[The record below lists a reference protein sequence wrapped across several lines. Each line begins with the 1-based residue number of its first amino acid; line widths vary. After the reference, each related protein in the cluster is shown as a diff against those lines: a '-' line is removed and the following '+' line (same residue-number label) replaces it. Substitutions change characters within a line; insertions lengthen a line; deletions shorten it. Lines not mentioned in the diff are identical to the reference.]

1 MKLLMTS
8 SRVGRG
14 GFSLSFPK
22 GGEGRGEE
30 ALMVQLPLSPALSP
44 FVPPG
49 ERVCA
54 SVAACNRAHRVW
66 RPAGSRSAFT
76 MVEIALC
83 LAIIGFALV
92 AIIGVLPVGLNVQKQ
107 NREETIINQDAGYF
121 MDAIRNGARGLD
133 DLTNYVLAVTN
144 YWSNT
149 VSGATGKS
157 GYTYFDSDTVPKF
170 PLTNGYRIIGLLS
183 TPQLTY
189 VSPTESRSNRVV
201 AYVRALSGAA
211 TEKFP
216 QDNVSV
222 KDLAFNYRI
231 ITEIVPVQTAPV
243 PLPDTNSVNYATEL
257 ANLAYRQSLTN
268 NLREVR
274 LRFLW
279 PLFPNGSSGNGRQ
292 TYRSLAGGRLLQT
305 NDIGQTLFFF
315 EPAAYATAPVP

>member
-1 MKLLMTS
+1 MKL
-8 SRVGRG
+8 
-14 GFSLSFPK
+14 F
-22 GGEGRGEE
+22 
-30 ALMVQLPLSPALSP
+30 SPAPRRS
-44 FVPPG
+44 
-49 ERVCA
+49 
-54 SVAACNRAHRVW
+54 RA
-66 RPAGSRSAFT
+66 AFT

-92 AIIGVLPVGLNVQKQ
+92 AIIGVLPVGLNVQKE

-149 VSGATGKS
+149 VSGATGKN
-157 GYTYFDSDTVPKF
+157 GYTYYDSDTVPPF
-170 PLTNGYRIIGLLS
+170 LPFTLTNGYRIVGLLS
-183 TPQLTY
+183 TPQVTGDY
-189 VSPTESRSNRVV
+189 SNRVV

-216 QDNVSV
+216 QDNASV

-231 ITEIVPVQTAPV
+231 ITEIVPVQTAPIPV
-243 PLPDTNSVNYATEL
+243 PDTNSVNYATDL
-257 ANLAYRQSLTN
+257 ANFTYRQSLTN

-292 TYRSLAGGRLLQT
+292 TYRSLAGGAMT
-305 NDIGQTLFFF
+305 NDGPFWFFQ
-315 EPAAYATAPVP
+315 PAAYATAPVP